1 MTIIV
6 TSFNIIETNMTIE
19 ILQQANKL
27 NDELRKL
34 KKQKEDLEK
43 VHADELYYGSQIHH
57 YYTLLP
63 QEICCKVK
71 NLILESLQDNINRK
85 TKQLE
90 EL

>member
-1 MTIIV
+1 
-6 TSFNIIETNMTIE
+6 MTIE
-19 ILQQANKL
+19 TLQQANKL
-27 NDELRKL
+27 NNEIRNLR
-34 KKQKEDLEK
+34 KQKENLEK
-43 VHADELYYGSQIHH
+43 IHADELYYGSQLHH

-71 NLILESLQDNINRK
+71 NLILESIQDSINKK

>member
-1 MTIIV
+1 
-6 TSFNIIETNMTIE
+6 MTIE
-19 ILQQANKL
+19 TLQQANKL
-27 NDELRKL
+27 DNEIRNLR
-34 KKQKEDLEK
+34 KQKENLEK
-43 VHADELYYGSQIHH
+43 IHADELYYGSQLHH

-71 NLILESLQDNINRK
+71 NLILESIQDSINRK